1 MSVVGPVFVEGPA
14 GPPATEATE
23 STDAAVRRL
32 CRQMREV
39 CASAVDP
46 LEIAAALEA
55 EAGLTGPILRARYG
69 CPDVFTLADEMYRLT
84 ARWPAEPPSHELWA
98 ADPRTHV
105 GHAVL
110 YGLPAAS
117 YAVATPLLSGG
128 GALTV
133 VLVSMVTSWTLS
145 QALAYLG
152 YARLS
157 GLDRG
162 GAAQV
167 LRAGLP
173 AGAAALGI
181 ALAVAAAF
189 RAPVGFAVLAFAAA
203 QGVYL
208 LAATVLLVLK
218 AERWVFVALAPGA
231 LASTAYLVAGRPSS
245 VDGVLWLP
253 LVVSALLAC
262 AAAVVL
268 TRTSGPRARLTP
280 SRTELRGALAQAQ
293 FGLAAAGLLAF
304 PVAVVGFGAGSAVSA
319 VAVLTLP
326 LSLSMGAAE
335 WSLYRYRRDVHALLQ
350 RCRTVGE
357 FGPGARAVLLGA
369 VLRYLGAA
377 AVLIAATVVVLHGS
391 LADPWSAVR
400 LCLSYLALGG
410 ALFVALLLQAL
421 GGGAWTGLACGAAL
435 VLEGALVLGGAVD
448 VMTAQLV
455 ASALLFTGLVLVAGA
470 VLSRVES
477 HI

>member
-1 MSVVGPVFVEGPA
+1 MTAPTVVGPAPAEVDPVEA
-14 GPPATEATE
+14 
-23 STDAAVRRL
+23 DAAVHRL

-69 CPDVFTLADEMYRLT
+69 CPDVFTLADEMYRRT
-84 ARWPAEPPSHELWA
+84 ARWPAEPPPQELWA

-167 LRAGLP
+167 LRVGLP
-173 AGAAALGI
+173 AGAAALGV
-181 ALAVAAAF
+181 ALAVAAF
-189 RAPVGFAVLAFAAA
+189 LAPVGWAVLAFAAA

-231 LASTAYLVAGRPSS
+231 LASVAYLVAGRPSS

-262 AAAVVL
+262 AFAVVL

-357 FGPGARAVLLGA
+357 FGPGARTVLLGA
-369 VLRYLGAA
+369 VLRYLGVA

-421 GGGAWTGLACGAAL
+421 GGGAGTGLACGAAL

-455 ASALLFTGLVLVAGA
+455 ASALLFSGLVLVASA
-470 VLSRVES
+470 VLGRVEA